1 MGACGRT
8 WLWYLL
14 AFNGGLMQRLLG
26 LEEYLMVF
34 GVKLQ
39 FTSLSFSIMSNGVQG
54 IGIGIVSVS
63 QTVLAMVLYG

>member
-8 WLWYLL
+8 WGWYLL

-39 FTSLSFSIMSNGVQG
+39 FTS
-54 IGIGIVSVS
+54 
-63 QTVLAMVLYG
+63 

>member
-1 MGACGRT
+1 MWGHVVG
-8 WLWYLL
+8 LGDGLL

-39 FTSLSFSIMSNGVQG
+39 FTS
-54 IGIGIVSVS
+54 
-63 QTVLAMVLYG
+63 